1 MATGIG
7 LSSYLAEAGKRR
19 WAWGF
24 CDCIFFTADWLVEA
38 RGIDPAAPYRGAYRT
53 AAECYALVEREGGL
67 RRLLG
72 SALARAGLERV
83 REPLTGDIALVRVPM
98 ARLGLIGAIK
108 VEGGWAMRTLR
119 GLVVGPAEA
128 AAVWRV

>member
-1 MATGIG
+1 MAAG
-7 LSSYLAEAGKRR
+7 LAAYLAASGRQR
-19 WAWGF
+19 WAWGET
-24 CDCIFFTADWLVEA
+24 DCIMFLAGWLMAA
-38 RGIDPAAPYRGAYRT
+38 RGIDPAAPYRGAYAT
-53 AAECYALVEREGGL
+53 AAECYALAEREGGL
-67 RRLLG
+67 RRLVG